1 MIALPTPLFFLIMA
15 ILGLMLGIGAGFV
28 QEKIKGMK

>member
-1 MIALPTPLFFLIMA
+1 MITLPTPLFFSIMA
-15 ILGLMLGIGAGFV
+15 ILGLMLGISVGFV